1 MIELFL
7 KNSLVLNHDNN
18 RRVFVLEEEE
28 EADEIFQILK
38 SACAFLNIKSSC
50 DC

>member
-1 MIELFL
+1 M
-7 KNSLVLNHDNN
+7 VLNHDNN
-18 RRVFVLEEEE
+18 RRVFVLKEG
-28 EADEIFQILK
+28 ANEIFQILK